1 MGERTT
7 DIKADLT
14 KIQWVALAVGVL
26 AAAACGYGY
35 TILDHRSFYTSY
47 LAGFIL
53 VLGLPL
59 GSLGWLMIQHMVN
72 GQWGY
77 VIRRMLEVSIK
88 TLPLLA
94 LMFVPVYF
102 GMHDLYVWT
111 HPEHIHEHEVLGL
124 KTTYLN
130 HDFFVARAVGF
141 FVIVIALA
149 GTLAMWSRRQD
160 RTADADLSRKMCA
173 LSAPGILIYATA
185 GTFAM
190 FDWMM
195 SLEPAW
201 FSTIY
206 GVHALV
212 GMGLTTLAFM
222 AILLHFLSS
231 RGALQGL
238 AGPQQFHDIGNLM
251 FTFTIL
257 WTYMNVGQLIIIWS
271 GNLPEENVYFL
282 ARIKGS
288 WRDVAIFLTL
298 FQFAVPFFLLLMR
311 NFKRKSAI
319 LARIALLVIL
329 VRIVDYHWLIAP
341 PAEPEGI
348 AIHWMDFAAPVA
360 MFGIWLA
367 VFIALLKQQPLLPLH
382 DPEFEGLL
390 RGEKH
395 EELGWEVADEL

>member
-14 KIQWVALAVGVL
+14 KIQWIALVVGVL
-26 AAAACGYGY
+26 AAAACAYGY
-35 TILDHRSFYTSY
+35 TTLDHRSFYISY
-47 LAGFIL
+47 LAGFVF
-53 VLGLPL
+53 VLGIPV
-59 GSLGWLMIQHMVN
+59 GCLGWLMIQHMVN

-77 VIRRMLEVSIK
+77 VMRRMLEASVK
-88 TLPLLA
+88 TFPLLA
-94 LMFVPVYF
+94 LFFVPVYF

-111 HPEHIHEHEVLGL
+111 HPEHVHEHEVLGL
-124 KTTYLN
+124 KTAYLN
-130 HDFFVARAVGF
+130 EPFFVQRAVGF
-141 FVIVIALA
+141 FVIMMGLA
-149 GTLAMWSRRQD
+149 GLLTMWSRRQD
-160 RTADADLSRKMCA
+160 RTGDADLSRKMTA

-222 AILLHFLSS
+222 AILLHYLSS

-238 AGPQQFHDIGNLM
+238 AGPQQFHDVGNLM
-251 FTFTIL
+251 FAFTIL

-271 GNLPEENVYFL
+271 GNLPEENSYYL
-282 ARIKGS
+282 ARITGS
-288 WRDVAIFLTL
+288 WRAVAIFLTL
-298 FQFAVPFFLLLMR
+298 FQFALPFLLLLMR
-311 NFKRKSAI
+311 NFKRKSST

-341 PAEPEGI
+341 SAEPSGI
-348 AIHWMDFAAPVA
+348 VIQWMDFAAPVA
-360 MFGIWLA
+360 LFGIWLA
-367 VFIALLKQQPLLPLH
+367 LFIALLKTQPLLPLH
-382 DPEFEGLL
+382 DPEFESLL
-390 RGEKH
+390 RGERH